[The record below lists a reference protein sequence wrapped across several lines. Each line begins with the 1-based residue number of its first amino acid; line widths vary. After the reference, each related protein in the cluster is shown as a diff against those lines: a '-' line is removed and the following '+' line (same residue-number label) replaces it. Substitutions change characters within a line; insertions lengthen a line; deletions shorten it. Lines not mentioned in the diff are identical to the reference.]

1 MASRSLAP
9 ASHSRSRRTPAVP
22 SLIDPF
28 RLMNSLLSDVVGTR
42 PGDGAGDL
50 LAQPRMNIEDRGNEI
65 RVTAELPGVSDGD
78 VEVTLD
84 DDMLIIAGEKRQE
97 EEMDEGGM
105 RLVERAFGRF
115 RRAIQLP
122 FAPDPNQV
130 DAQFRDGVLTITIP
144 KNAEQQNKQ
153 RQIEVKR
160 DSAQGGSG
168 AGGSTSASSGSSTTG
183 RGTSQDQGS
192 ATGSGSSA
200 QDQGAGAQRET
211 ADAAT

>member
-9 ASHSRSRRTPAVP
+9 TSRSHRTPTLP
-22 SLIDPF
+22 SLMDPF
-28 RLMNSLLSDVVGTR
+28 RLMDSLLSDVVGTR
-42 PGDGAGDL
+42 AGSGGGGL

-78 VEVTLD
+78 IEVTLD

-97 EEMDEGGM
+97 EEVDEGGM

-122 FAPDPNQV
+122 SAPDPNQV
-130 DAQFRDGVLTITIP
+130 EAQFRDGVLTITAP
-144 KNAEQQNKQ
+144 KNAEQQSRQ

-160 DSAQGGSG
+160 DSGQGRTP
-168 AGGSTSASSGSSTTG
+168 AGESTSASSS
-183 RGTSQDQGS
+183 
-192 ATGSGSSA
+192 
-200 QDQGAGAQRET
+200 
-211 ADAAT
+211 